1 MPKAYIINNGEV
13 QEFDDIQAAQR
24 YIQENGIHIDKVI
37 NADTYKPK
45 VPNYED
51 CNYSGIMQ
59 SCPDFAPMSGQE
71 RRRERRRKE
80 RKNK

>member
-51 CNYSGIMQ
+51 CRGIMQ
-59 SCPDFAPMSGQE
+59 HCPDFVPMSGQE
-71 RRRERRRKE
+71 RRRKRREKE